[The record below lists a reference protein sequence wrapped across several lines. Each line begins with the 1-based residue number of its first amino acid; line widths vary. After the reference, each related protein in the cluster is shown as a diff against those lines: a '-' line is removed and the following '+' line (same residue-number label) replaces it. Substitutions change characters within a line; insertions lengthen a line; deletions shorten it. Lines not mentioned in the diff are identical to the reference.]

1 MKLNRFV
8 LKTRVVIG
16 AVPHEVSTVEIPFA
30 PEGCEY
36 ETMVWPV
43 GTHDEILR
51 RTYSTQAAAEAGH
64 LAIVASYS

>member
-1 MKLNRFV
+1 MTFNRFV
-8 LKTRVVIG
+8 LKTRVVING
-16 AVPHEVSTVEIPFA
+16 AEHEVSTVSVLFA

-51 RTYSTQAAAEAGH
+51 RTYSTQEAAEAGH